1 MKKQYLIILTLV
13 FGLLTYNGFSQ
24 NNDLVLNE
32 PSDIENLSIYPNP
45 VSTGKVYITSRNN
58 APKHIEI
65 YNVLGKSILTV
76 TLLQKELNVTRLKA
90 GVYIIKVTENN
101 ISSTRKLVVR

>member
-1 MKKQYLIILTLV
+1 MKKQYLIFLTLA
-13 FGLLTYNGFSQ
+13 FGLLTCNGFSQ
-24 NNDLVLNE
+24 TNGLVLNE
-32 PSDIENLSIYPNP
+32 PSGIENLSIYPNP
-45 VSTGKVYITSRNN
+45 VSTGKVYITSKNN

-65 YNVLGKSILTV
+65 YNVLGRIILTV
-76 TLLQKELNVTRLKA
+76 TLLQKELNVSRLKA